1 MTGNDYKKDRKYIK
15 SRRPLTRPGPA
26 ALSLLLVF
34 IMTMGIFL
42 VLPAPIEAITL
53 KELGNAI
60 AKLDSEQEKLL
71 EEIVASET
79 IVAARKSEIE
89 SLGSDLEMLQIQLTE
104 LARQKEEMA
113 KDINS
118 KKELLADRMIFTYKY
133 GNNDVAKF
141 IISAKNLNEIVNNL
155 FLFKNIMSREA
166 ELIQTL
172 RFEKEEFDRIS
183 RKSEEKILEIE
194 VTRAS
199 MKEEKEKLEK
209 DIAGNQVLLDQ
220 LKGEE
225 KEVQD
230 ILSAIKSRIAA
241 IQPAGMTLVGEWSL
255 TATAYYAFGSGGND
269 INGNGITATG
279 LRARKGIVAVD
290 PRIIPLGTKLY
301 IPGYGEALAADT
313 GGWIKN
319 DRIDLCFESLEECF
333 KFGRRKIKVYL
344 VED

>member
-1 MTGNDYKKDRKYIK
+1 MTGKDCKKDRKYIK
-15 SRRPLTRPGPA
+15 GRRLLRRPGLAT
-26 ALSLLLVF
+26 LSLLLVF
-34 IMTMGIFL
+34 IMTVGIFL
-42 VLPAPIEAITL
+42 ALPAPIEAITL
-53 KELGNAI
+53 RELGNAI

-79 IVAARKSEIE
+79 LVAARKSEIE

-113 KDINS
+113 KDINN

-141 IISAKNLNEIVNNL
+141 IISAKNLNEIVNNM

-166 ELIQTL
+166 ELIQIL

-183 RKSEEKILEIE
+183 RKSEEKMFEIE

-199 MKEEKEKLEK
+199 MEEEKEKLEK

-290 PRIIPLGTKLY
+290 PRIIPLGTKLF

-333 KFGRRKIKVYL
+333 RFGRRKIKVYL
-344 VED
+344 IED